1 MYLIMATPRKLRW
14 TTSRQVN
21 KNHWRLTSEFLEKE
35 TEVFLA
41 PDVGLLV
48 MIGSNLNNEKDS
60 LNIKC
65 GNRKCHFVILR
76 GTDMIDTNKNEQSR
90 GYSYCVL
97 INLLYPMSWNGTY
110 LCKAWRADQS
120 LHLEKD
126 TIKLIN
132 IIACMKFILKK

>member
-1 MYLIMATPRKLRW
+1 M
-14 TTSRQVN
+14 
-21 KNHWRLTSEFLEKE
+21 
-35 TEVFLA
+35 A

-48 MIGSNLNNEKDS
+48 MIGSNLNNEIGGS
-60 LNIKC
+60 NIKC

-97 INLLYPMSWNGTY
+97 INLLYPMSWNGIY

-126 TIKLIN
+126 TCTEKKLN
-132 IIACMKFILKK
+132 W